1 MHQVIILSLFLA
13 IAFALAPLY
22 SVKENRIDDSYIVV
36 FKDSVLPS
44 SVLMH
49 QESLLKMDPSHKIT
63 FNYNITLNGFSGKFT
78 KDGIKFLLNS
88 EDVEFVEE
96 DQILSIGDIRACVS
110 QSGAPWGLGRI
121 STAGRPTNSAVYRY
135 DNSYPGAGVR
145 SYVIDTGILTTHSQF
160 EGRAQWGT
168 STITGESNT
177 DLNGHGT
184 HVAGTIAGRDYGVAK
199 GATVVAVKVLGAN
212 GSGSTAGIV
221 SGIDWVAA
229 RATANKDTANLS
241 LGGGAST
248 ALDTAVNNLVTRS
261 GVFTAVAAGNSNA
274 NACNYSPARATSVFT
289 VGAITQPAFGVTND
303 PRASFSNYGSC
314 LQIFAP
320 GESILS
326 AWIGSN
332 TATRTISGTSMA
344 SPHVAGVA
352 SLITGRQSSS
362 PTTVSNTII
371 GAASAG
377 TVTNIDS
384 SSPNRVLYSG
394 C

>member
-212 GSGSTAGIV
+212 GSGSTAENFEKRVKRPEIV
-221 SGIDWVAA
+221 E
-229 RATANKDTANLS
+229 KE
-241 LGGGAST
+241 
-248 ALDTAVNNLVTRS
+248 AVEVDYL
-261 GVFTAVAAGNSNA
+261 
-274 NACNYSPARATSVFT
+274 T
-289 VGAITQPAFGVTND
+289 V
-303 PRASFSNYGSC
+303 
-314 LQIFAP
+314 
-320 GESILS
+320 E
-326 AWIGSN
+326 
-332 TATRTISGTSMA
+332 
-344 SPHVAGVA
+344 
-352 SLITGRQSSS
+352 
-362 PTTVSNTII
+362 
-371 GAASAG
+371 
-377 TVTNIDS
+377 
-384 SSPNRVLYSG
+384 
-394 C
+394 

>member
-36 FKDSVLPS
+36 FKDSVLSS

-121 STAGRPTNSAVYRY
+121 STAGRPANSAIYKY

-352 SLITGRQSSS
+352 SLITGRQSAS
-362 PTTVSNTII
+362 PTAVSNTII

-384 SSPNRVLYSG
+384 ASPNRVLYSG